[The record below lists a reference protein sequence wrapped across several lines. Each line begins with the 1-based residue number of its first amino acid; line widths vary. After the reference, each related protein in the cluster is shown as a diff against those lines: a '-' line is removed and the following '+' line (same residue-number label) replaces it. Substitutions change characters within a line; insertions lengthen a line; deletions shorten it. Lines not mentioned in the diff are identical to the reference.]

1 MKPRKSSQN
10 SDFLGPK
17 NPKRFLRIAV
27 TGGKGGTG
35 KSTIATA
42 LAVELAKNKRVMLID
57 ADVDCPNDHLILNM
71 KLKKIKDVFQPIPK
85 FDSKKC
91 LKCGRCAEVC
101 REHAIVFVK
110 DRYPILIPE
119 QCIGCSACMISCPN
133 GAITKDKKKIG
144 TVYSGNNYGLDF
156 FSAETE
162 IGVEEESPVVN
173 ALKEHIK
180 SKEKDYDFII
190 VDTSPGIHCNVI
202 SALQG
207 CELAFCVTE
216 PTPLGAHDLEL
227 NLKLLKELKIPAK
240 IILNRADIGEKN
252 LIKEVSKKY
261 QAEIIAEIPYDKQIL
276 EQYSKGKPIEIKE
289 LNSIINRFK

>member
-1 MKPRKSSQN
+1 MK
-10 SDFLGPK
+10 
-17 NPKRFLRIAV
+17 IAV

-35 KSTIATA
+35 KSTVATS
-42 LAVELAKNKRVMLID
+42 LAIELAKTKKIMLVD
-57 ADVDCPNDHLILNM
+57 ADVDCPNDHLILSI
-71 KLKKIKDVFQPIPK
+71 KIEKVKNVFQPIPK
-85 FDSKKC
+85 FDFSKC
-91 LKCGRCAEVC
+91 VKCGRCAEVC

-144 TVYSGNNYGLDF
+144 EIFKGNNYRIDF

-173 ALKEHIK
+173 SLKNYIID
-180 SKEKDYDFII
+180 KEKEYDFII
-190 VDTSPGIHCNVI
+190 IDTSPGIHCNVI

-207 CELAFCVTE
+207 CELAFCITE

-227 NLKLLKELKIPAK
+227 NLRLLKELKIPAK
-240 IILNRADIGEKN
+240 IILNKSGFGNNKIIEDVA
-252 LIKEVSKKY
+252 KEY
-261 QAEIIAEIPYDKQIL
+261 ETEIIINIPYDKEIL
-276 EQYSKGKPIEIKE
+276 KSYSKGEPIKNNNIKKLAEILKR
-289 LNSIINRFK
+289 NK